1 MKEIWDLRN
10 FVTLEQVKKKI
21 EFIKEY
27 HNRDV
32 KYAFFDERLIN
43 NIRKD
48 SQRDV
53 FNINKILGIERVK
66 LMRG

>member
-1 MKEIWDLRN
+1 ML
-10 FVTLEQVKKKI
+10 
-21 EFIKEY
+21 
-27 HNRDV
+27 
-32 KYAFFDERLIN
+32 FFDERLIN

>member
-32 KYAFFDERLIN
+32 KYAFF
-43 NIRKD
+43 
-48 SQRDV
+48 
-53 FNINKILGIERVK
+53 
-66 LMRG
+66 